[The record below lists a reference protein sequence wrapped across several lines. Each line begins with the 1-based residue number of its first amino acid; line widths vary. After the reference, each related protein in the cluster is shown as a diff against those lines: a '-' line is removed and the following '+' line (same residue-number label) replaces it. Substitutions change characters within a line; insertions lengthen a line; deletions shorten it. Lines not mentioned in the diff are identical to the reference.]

1 MWLSDVVS
9 SMQNTAG
16 TFGINNNADPAA
28 NARLNRLISSMKTGQ
43 TFQGEIVSKDGNTVL
58 IKLSDDLTMPA
69 RLESDANLELGKL
82 ITLEVRSNIGGTLS
96 LSPLFENMGTDANVI
111 KALNMAGLPINDNT
125 IEMADAMMKN
135 GMNVGKENLTEVF
148 KEVITFRQSVPP
160 REVVE
165 LHKLGIEVN
174 KENIEQFNN
183 YKNLNHQVIKGMTDV
198 IENLPETLKSLVL
211 DGKSEEAVNLFD
223 GVIKTVITEESV
235 LPPNVSEVI
244 INEEA
249 ENVENSQP
257 IMVENAESEATP
269 VNPNVVVNEENFR
282 GEATAERAD
291 VILQNKEEIPDD
303 LMEKSISLNPSTK
316 SENVTAPNSQV
327 VSELIDIYNKAITKE
342 EKIAL
347 FENKDFQN
355 LLKEAVVE
363 KWSLTPEMIFDK
375 DNVTKLYEKLR
386 NELTHLEITA
396 EENSNGSGTPFSQ
409 SVTTLNNNLDFMN
422 QINQLYTYVQLPLK
436 MANGENHGELY
447 VYTNKHSLA
456 SKDGAV
462 SAFLHLDMD
471 NLGPV
476 DVFVTM
482 QNMKVNT
489 NFKLKDDE
497 TLKFIE
503 DHMDIL
509 NSRLA
514 KRGYSLTSK
523 CDVSGEEVKAVE
535 EMLKEDSLK
544 IFGGHHS
551 FDVRT

>member
-1 MWLSDVVS
+1 MWLTDVVS
-9 SMQNTAG
+9 SIQNTAG
-16 TFGINNNADPAA
+16 TFGMNNNADPAT
-28 NARLNRLISSMKTGQ
+28 NSRLNKLISNMKTGQ

-96 LSPLFENMGTDANVI
+96 LSPLFENMGTDANVV
-111 KALNMAGLPINDNT
+111 KALNMAGLPVNDNT

-160 REVVE
+160 KEVVE
-165 LHKLGIEVN
+165 FHKLGIEVN

-198 IENLPETLKSLVL
+198 MDNLPETLNSMVL
-211 DGKSEEAVNLFD
+211 DGKSDEAVSLFD

-235 LPPNVSEVI
+235 LPSNVSEVI

-249 ENVENSQP
+249 EILENDVTIKDGSLK
-257 IMVENAESEATP
+257 EAVTP
-269 VNPNVVVNEENFR
+269 ENPNMVMTEVPVREEVLEDRTDN
-282 GEATAERAD
+282 
-291 VILQNKEEIPDD
+291 VLQNKEDTPKD
-303 LMEKSISLNPSTK
+303 LTEASTSVNDSAK
-316 SENVTAPNSQV
+316 SEVVTKPNSPV
-327 VSELIDIYNKAITKE
+327 VTELIDIYNKAVTKE
-342 EKIAL
+342 DKIAL

-355 LLKEAVVE
+355 LLKDAVIE
-363 KWSLTPEMIFDK
+363 KCSLTPEMIFDK
-375 DNVTKLYEKLR
+375 ENVTKLYEKLR

-396 EENSNGSGTPFSQ
+396 EENSNGSSTPFSQ

-436 MANGENHGELY
+436 MANGENHGELF

-482 QNMKVNT
+482 QDMKVNT

-509 NSRLA
+509 NGRLA

-523 CDVSGEEVKAVE
+523 CDVFGEEVKAVE